1 MSAAGAAGSEARTA
15 LVTGASSGI
24 GAAIAKAFGALG
36 WRVAIGARR
45 KDRLVEVAR
54 DLEQA
59 GGRAFAHALDVTQP
73 ASIDAFFDAAR
84 EALGPA
90 DVVVSNAGV
99 GVPNLLH
106 EARVEDLRKELDTN
120 LFGPML
126 LARRAIPALVEL
138 GRGDLVF
145 ISSLNAVAP
154 RTFQAAYTA
163 SKAGLEG
170 LAKVIQMELEGTGV
184 RSTIVRPGPT
194 GSEFGA
200 SYGGEMARR
209 LLESWKYWG
218 IMRQLHWMYPEHV
231 ARAVVAVVTAPRG
244 THFDVIEVL
253 PENPKRGPL

>member
-1 MSAAGAAGSEARTA
+1 MSAPGGEARTA

-45 KDRLVEVAR
+45 TDRLAEVA
-54 DLEQA
+54 LEVDKA
-59 GGRAFAHALDVTQP
+59 GGRGFAHPLDVTQ
-73 ASIDAFFDAAR
+73 ADSIDAFVDAAR
-84 EALGPA
+84 AALGPA

-106 EARVEDLRKELDTN
+106 EARVEDLRREIDTN
-120 LFGPML
+120 LFGPIL
-126 LARRAIPALVEL
+126 LARRVIPALVEL

-145 ISSLNAVAP
+145 VSSLNAVAP

-163 SKAGLEG
+163 AKAGLEG
-170 LAKVIQMELEGTGV
+170 LARVVQMELEGTGV

-200 SYGGEMARR
+200 KFGGAMSRR
-209 LLESWKYWG
+209 LLASWQYWG
-218 IMRQLHWMYPEHV
+218 VMRQLHWMYPEHV
-231 ARAVVAVVTAPRG
+231 AQAVVAVVTAPPG

>member
-1 MSAAGAAGSEARTA
+1 MSAPAAGELRTA

-24 GAAIAKAFGALG
+24 GAAVARAFGALG
-36 WRVAIGARR
+36 WRVAVGARR
-45 KDRLVEVAR
+45 QDRLAEVAR
-54 DLEQA
+54 ELEQA
-59 GGRAFAHALDVTQP
+59 GGRAFAHPLDVTRP
-73 ASIDAFFDAAR
+73 DSIDRFFDAAR

-99 GVPNLLH
+99 GIPNLLH
-106 EARVEDLRKELDTN
+106 EARIEDLRLEVDTN

-145 ISSLNAVAP
+145 VSSLNAVAP

-163 SKAGLEG
+163 SKAGVEA
-170 LAKVIQMELEGTGV
+170 LARVVQMELEGTGV

-194 GSEFGA
+194 GTEFGA
-200 SYGGEMARR
+200 SYGGALARR
-209 LLESWKYWG
+209 LLESWQYWG
-218 IMRQLHWMYPEHV
+218 VLRQLHWMYPEHV